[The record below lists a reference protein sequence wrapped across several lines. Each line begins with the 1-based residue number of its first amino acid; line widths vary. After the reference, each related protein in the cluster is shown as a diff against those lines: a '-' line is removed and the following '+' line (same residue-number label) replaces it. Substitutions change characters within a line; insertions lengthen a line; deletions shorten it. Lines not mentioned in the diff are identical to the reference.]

1 MAEKEYE
8 DMKFLLGDYGIS
20 ILESIAKGASTFETI
35 KIISGVP
42 ISCIH
47 GRIPVLLELGLVEV
61 KDKKYFLTEKGQ
73 QLEDKLQQHKD
84 Y

>member
-1 MAEKEYE
+1 MAKKEYE

-20 ILESIAKGASTFETI
+20 ILESIAKGASNFETI

-47 GRIPVLLELGLVEV
+47 GRIPVLLELGLVEE

-73 QLEDKLQQHKD
+73 QLEDKLQQHKN